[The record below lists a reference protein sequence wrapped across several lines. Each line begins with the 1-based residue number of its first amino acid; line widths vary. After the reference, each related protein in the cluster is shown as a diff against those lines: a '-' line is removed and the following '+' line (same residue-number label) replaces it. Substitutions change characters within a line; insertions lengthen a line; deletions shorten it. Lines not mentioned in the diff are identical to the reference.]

1 MNVRRVRLWLTA
13 LYTLLSAIAIAA
25 LALVAIRLGTE
36 NIEAGADR
44 EAEARISEALLA
56 PDDRDGPYNTWY
68 VHPALDDGADFWSNP
83 YGEVWIEP
91 PLFGVAARAVIDGRA
106 SLRFEQDGYA
116 YLVVGQ
122 QVSDVEAIVTAVDF
136 DYYAGRAASL
146 ELRLTLAAFGAV
158 VGVALAG
165 WFVSGRAL
173 RPVRQA
179 NARQRDFIADAA
191 HELRT
196 PLAVIRASAS
206 HTLSREREPAAYVES
221 LSEID
226 QAATRAGAAVS
237 ELLEL
242 ARIDSGQFAPRLA
255 PLRLDLLVAE
265 VVAGVRVDGCTLS
278 AIGDRAVTVD
288 ADYALLHQALENV
301 VRNAA
306 ARATTVTVEV
316 GVDAKRA
323 ALQVVDDGPGFP
335 PELLSE
341 VFERFRRGDSRGSS
355 GLGLAIARSIVRA
368 HGGDTAAENRPTGGA
383 LVRLWLPYRGEDQR

>member
-1 MNVRRVRLWLTA
+1 MNLRRIRIWLTA

-36 NIEAGADR
+36 NIEAGAER
-44 EAEARISEALLA
+44 QAEALIAEALLT
-56 PDDRDGPYNTWY
+56 REYGDGPANTWD
-68 VHPALDDGADFWSNP
+68 VHPPLNDDEGSWNNP

-91 PLFGVAARAVIDGRA
+91 PLYGIAERAIDHGSA
-106 SLRFEQDGYA
+106 STRFEQDGYA
-116 YLVVGQ
+116 YLVLGQ
-122 QVSDVEAIVTAVDF
+122 RVSDTDAIVTAVDF
-136 DYYAGRAASL
+136 DYFADRAASL
-146 ELRLTLAAFGAV
+146 RLRLSLAALGAV
-158 VGVALAG
+158 AGVALVG

-206 HTLSREREPAAYVES
+206 HALSRERDTAAYVES
-221 LSEID
+221 LGEID
-226 QAATRAGAAVS
+226 EAARRAGSAVA

-255 PLRLDLLVAE
+255 PLRLDLLAAE
-265 VVAGVRVDGCTLS
+265 VVAGVRVDGCAL
-278 AIGDRAVTVD
+278 AAGGGRGITVD
-288 ADYALLHQALENV
+288 ADYALLHQAVENI

-306 ARATTVTVEV
+306 ARATTVEVEV
-316 GVDAKRA
+316 EATGKRA
-323 ALQVVDDGPGFP
+323 ELRVIDDGPGFP
-335 PELLSE
+335 PELLAE

-368 HGGDTAAENRPTGGA
+368 HGGDAAAENRQEGGA
-383 LVRLWLPYRGEDQR
+383 IVRVWLPYRGEETR